1 MPSEMVSPQ
10 TMQLLTALQ
19 LPGVGAAAVRKLAN
33 AMRDQDEVTWFYSP
47 TQHERSNQDLVT
59 RFQFRTQNE
68 RPIEDLTQWMPA
80 AASKARKILE
90 ACASRSIFVISI
102 LDPEYPRRLRSIKDA
117 PPVLYIRGSVAAL
130 NKSGCA
136 VVGTR
141 KATETGLKI
150 ARRIASVLAEHGLST
165 VSGLALGIDAAA
177 HSGAVE
183 KHGVTIAILAHGLDM
198 VAPTS
203 NKKLAEQLLEC
214 GGALVSEHEP
224 GVPPRP
230 AEFVRRNRIQS
241 GMSLCSIIVE
251 SGKEGGSIHQARF
264 TKEQGRP
271 ILAVLP
277 DLEKC
282 TSKEFNYE
290 GGKYLVA
297 TMGARPLRTAE
308 DLEEQIDMFMKNESH
323 NSSSEQFRLL

>member
-1 MPSEMVSPQ
+1 MAEPIASEMVSKY
-10 TMQLLTALQ
+10 TVQLLTALQ
-19 LPGVGAAAVRKLAN
+19 LPGVGAAAVRKLAK
-33 AMRDQDEVTWFYSP
+33 AMRDQDEVIQRPFRIQT
-47 TQHERSNQDLVT
+47 ERSA
-59 RFQFRTQNE
+59 
-68 RPIEDLTQWMPA
+68 EDLTRYWPA
-80 AASKARKILE
+80 AASKARKILD

-102 LDPEYPRRLRSIKDA
+102 LDPQYPRRLRYIKDA
-117 PPVLYIRGSVAAL
+117 PPILYVRGSVAAL

-141 KATETGLKI
+141 NATETGLKI
-150 ARRIASVLAEHGLST
+150 ARRIAFVLAEHDLST

-183 KHGVTIAILAHGLDM
+183 KRGVTIAILAHGLDT

-251 SGKEGGSIHQARF
+251 SGREGGSIHQARF

-277 DLEKC
+277 DLENCK
-282 TSKEFNYE
+282 SKEFNYE

-308 DLEEQIDMFMKNESH
+308 ELEEQIDMFIKNEPD
-323 NSSSEQFRLL
+323 NSSSKQFSLL